1 MSNGKLEAICFRQ
14 GTDRNCILRVQS
26 DKTVIKY
33 EAFIMSIV
41 ELYAAKNSRDN
52 NPESRVIQRWLP
64 NILQLIQICH
74 QLYLLKHNTQDNR
87 LSQKE
92 QQHADEGNGWFP
104 VLDSE
109 ASYDSTND
117 PRTSNCSDS
126 CTAIDTFPF

>member
-1 MSNGKLEAICFRQ
+1 VSNGKLEAICFRQ
-14 GTDRNCILRVQS
+14 GTDRNRILGVQS

-41 ELYAAKNSRDN
+41 GLYAAKNSRDN
-52 NPESRVIQRWLP
+52 NPEPRVIQRWLP

-74 QLYLLKHNTQDNR
+74 QLCLLKHNHTQDNR

-92 QQHADEGNGWFP
+92 QQHADQGNGWFP
-104 VLDSE
+104 VLNSE

-117 PRTSNCSDS
+117 PRTSNC
-126 CTAIDTFPF
+126 CTAINTFSF